1 MIREINLYA
10 KNSKGKIIHPLEK
23 LILIAIALVF
33 NGYTKNINFLI
44 LNIILFSFLSYRLR
58 NPIKIV
64 FKFMCIAILF
74 FVMSSI
80 TLIFTYSI
88 HEISIIFLRVLSGSI
103 IISYLSLT
111 TPLDDIIYVFYKIPI
126 FKDLSDIA
134 KSMERFLILI
144 EDDFQI
150 TYKAIKSRGGF
161 NGFKRGISD
170 FGTMCGVVLKNLF
183 HKWRDIDLGLNNRCY
198 TGNISYIGI
207 DFNLSKIRIGLIA
220 IYFILSIIVISI

>member
-1 MIREINLYA
+1 MIKEINLYA
-10 KNSKGKIIHPLEK
+10 KNSKGKLIHPLEK
-23 LILIAIALVF
+23 LILITIALVF

-44 LNIILFSFLSYRLR
+44 LNIILFSFLSYILR

-64 FKFMCIAILF
+64 FKFMCISILF
-74 FVMSSI
+74 FIMSSI

-88 HEISIIFLRVLSGSI
+88 YEISIIFLRVLSGSI

-161 NGFKRGISD
+161 NGFKRGIND

-198 TGNISYIGI
+198 TGNVSYIGI
-207 DFNLSKIRIGLIA
+207 EFNLSRIRIGLIA
-220 IYFILSIIVISI
+220 IYFILGIIVI